1 MSIYPKNI
9 SKGENLIIH
18 LRFSNKGKKNEI
30 VKYKL
35 YVQDPEGTNILKKEK
50 NIYLGVDDDE
60 FVRQIY
66 YSIHITDK
74 FKPGKY
80 LVKFYLI
87 CRGNIIESLTKD
99 TDFFYV
105 EDIKY
110 FNLKGKTYIYN
121 KSPENVNIE
130 LYDNNNISKTFN
142 IKGNSTLEIP
152 NSYKYIKYA
161 NNKFDII
168 KEKKKI
174 YIKNPLIKFNNNKL
188 IDTKYGKEI
197 KLTKEEITEFKLL
210 DDIFYDSKY
219 ISKFLEKSIILEK
232 TTNTFI

>member
-30 VKYKL
+30 IKYRL
-35 YVQDPEGTNILKKEK
+35 YIQNPTGKKILKKE
-50 NIYLGVDDDE
+50 NSIYLGVNSNE

-66 YSIHITDK
+66 YSVYISDK

-80 LVKFYLI
+80 IVKFYLI
-87 CRGNIIESLTKD
+87 CRGSIIESSTKD

-105 EDIKY
+105 EDVKY
-110 FNLKGKTYIYN
+110 FNSNEKTYVHN
-121 KSPENVNIE
+121 KSLENVNIK
-130 LYDNNNISKTFN
+130 LYDNNNISETFN
-142 IKGNSTLEIP
+142 IRGNSTLETTKA
-152 NSYKYIKYA
+152 YKYIEYA

-174 YIKNPLIKFNNNKL
+174 YIKNPSIKFNNNKL
-188 IDTKYGKEI
+188 IDIDSGKEF
-197 KLTKEEITEFKLL
+197 KLTKDEIDEFKLL
-210 DDIFYDSKY
+210 DDIFYSSKY
-219 ISKFLEKSIILEK
+219 IKKFLDNKIILEK
-232 TTNTFI
+232 NRNTFI